1 MAKMVHRFVLI
12 AGLALANP
20 LIAAQ
25 TQPRA
30 GASEAEIVI
39 EGRKER
45 QRQIRRFVGSLTET
59 HFRGQIPR
67 FEWKVCPVAL
77 GMPDDQNRRFV
88 ERMRRVA
95 RAAGVPLDEPG
106 CAANAIVIVTP
117 EKPATMRMLRREYP
131 ELFRTELD
139 ERIRPDRMAPISAWQ
154 VQGRLTQDG
163 LAVPVVHDDM
173 GTYYRSEVTRAS
185 SRISPANRPHF
196 KATVLVA
203 QLDALR
209 GLTLTQFAD
218 YAAMR
223 IFAQTDPSR
232 LDRSTVPTI
241 LNIIDTPMGAE
252 IPVTL
257 TQWDLS
263 FLRALYGSTVN
274 RYAEQQRQEMR
285 RRLERDLDDGQR
297 IESE

>member
-1 MAKMVHRFVLI
+1 MKKMVVRLVLM
-12 AGLALANP
+12 AGLGLTSP

-25 TQPRA
+25 VGSPG
-30 GASEAEIVI
+30 GANEAEIVI

-45 QRQIRRFVGSLTET
+45 QRQIRRFVGALTDAPI
-59 HFRGQIPR
+59 RGQIAR
-67 FEWKVCPVAL
+67 FEWKVCPVAV
-77 GMPDDQNRRFV
+77 GIPDHQANRVVQRL
-88 ERMRRVA
+88 RRVGQT
-95 RAAGVPLDEPG
+95 AGVPLADPG
-106 CAANAIVIVTP
+106 CEANAIIIVTP
-117 EKPATMRMLRREYP
+117 EKKETMRMIRREYP
-131 ELFRTELD
+131 QLFRTDLG
-139 ERIRPDRMAPISAWQ
+139 ERIRPDVAAPVSAWQ

-163 LAVPVVHDDM
+163 QDVPVAQGNM
-173 GTYYRSEVTRAS
+173 GTYYETEVTRAS
-185 SRISPANRPHF
+185 SRLSPATRPHF
-196 KATVLVA
+196 KATVLVV

-241 LNIIDTPMGAE
+241 LNIVDTPMGAE
-252 IPVTL
+252 VPLTL

-263 FLRALYGSTVN
+263 FLRALYGSAEN

-285 RRLERDLDDGQR
+285 RRLENDLDDGHPL
-297 IESE
+297 ESE